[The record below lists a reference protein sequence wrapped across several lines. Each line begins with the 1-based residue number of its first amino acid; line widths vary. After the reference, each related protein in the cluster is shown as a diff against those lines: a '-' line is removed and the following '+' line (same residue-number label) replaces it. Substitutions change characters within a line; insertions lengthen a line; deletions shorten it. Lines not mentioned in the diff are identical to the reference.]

1 MIKRVSLAAILL
13 LTLSVANQAQTI
25 EQLGTISGRVT
36 MNGKPVKGSL
46 VLVWRQPFE
55 EPLDSSRLSGNT
67 DAQGKYRIKNVP
79 PGNYYISV
87 QSPGNLIAENGRP
100 VQSLRAV
107 VITDADNIENVDFQL
122 VKGGVITGKVVS
134 SDDKP
139 LPEVTVTVLPVTE
152 AKNSARPSSKRPD
165 ATQTDD
171 RGVYRIYGLAPG
183 KYRIAAGET
192 VTAYASYRG
201 GIALART
208 YYPNTVEENK
218 ATAFGLGA
226 GQVLTGINIKAGTPE
241 PSFSIAGKLI
251 DDQTGAPLPNVA
263 YAVEIYGKGDMRG
276 SINALNFS
284 NSRGEFVMDGLT
296 PGTYR
301 IAVPSFLIIPNA
313 ELLEHFGSSDEIQ
326 LVDHNVEEVVV
337 KLSKTASVS
346 GVVKVI
352 GTSEP
357 AALEKVRSLSMHMYS
372 IPGIGQRIFS
382 RRLEINR
389 DNTFLMRGVH
399 PGKLGI
405 SLNPPSVGQSIPFRF
420 LKLETVAMN
429 GDEVEVKAGEEL
441 TDLAIV
447 LSYANASLRG
457 TIKLPSSDLAG
468 NFSGQVVL
476 YSDKTLIAWGPIGS
490 RGEFIFQDIPSGN
503 FKLVTTVQ
511 VPVSKTLLKAEQ
523 FVEVVAGKVAEV
535 IVTPLIQN

>member
-1 MIKRVSLAAILL
+1 MIKRVSLAAVLL
-13 LTLSVANQAQTI
+13 LTLSVASQAQTI
-25 EQLGTISGRVT
+25 EQLGTINGRVT
-36 MNGKPVKGSL
+36 MHGKPVKGSL

-55 EPLDSSRLSGNT
+55 EPFDSSRLTGNT
-67 DAQGKYRIKNVP
+67 DVQGKYRIKNVP

-107 VITDADNIENVDFQL
+107 VITDADNLENVDFQL

-165 ATQTDD
+165 ATRTDD

-208 YYPNTVEENK
+208 YYPNTVDENK

-263 YAVEIYGKGDMRG
+263 YAVEIYGNGDMRG
-276 SINALNFS
+276 SINGLNFS

-326 LVDHNVEEVVV
+326 LVDQDIEDVVV
-337 KLSKTASVS
+337 KLSKTATVS
-346 GVVKVI
+346 GVIKVV

-357 AALEKVRSLSMHMYS
+357 AAFEKMRSLPFHLYS
-372 IPGIGQRIFS
+372 IQVGQRIFS
-382 RRLEINR
+382 TRFVVNS
-389 DNTFLMRGVH
+389 DNTFLIRGVR

-405 SLNPPSVGQSIPFRF
+405 NLNPPRVGQSIPFRL
-420 LKLETVAMN
+420 LKLETGVMN
-429 GDEVEVKAGEEL
+429 SEEIEVKAGEEL
-441 TDLAIV
+441 SDLTIV

-457 TIKLPSSDLAG
+457 TIKLPSSDLVG
-468 NFSGQVVL
+468 KLSGQVVL
-476 YSDKTLIAWGPIGS
+476 YSDKTLIASGPIDS
-490 RGEFIFQDIPSGN
+490 RGEFIFQDIPAGN
-503 FKLVTTVQ
+503 FKLVTTAQ
-511 VPVSKTLLKAEQ
+511 VPGSQTLLKAEQ
-523 FVEVVAGKVAEV
+523 FVEVVAGKMTEV